1 MPQSADQF
9 SKLAETN
16 LRGVTAIQ
24 WLPQAGDK
32 PLSHAEAIAN
42 DLLGPLPSSDQRV
55 AALRQHLIVQNWPDD
70 ARIVP
75 HLVPQPGVT
84 HERRPA
90 GGAENTSI
98 SSQNWAGSTVA
109 GTWAHA
115 VGVWRVP
122 TVSRPSAPAGNG
134 GNWNSS
140 SWVGL
145 DGGYKT
151 TDVLQAGVQQIV
163 NADGST
169 TYVAWYEWYTKNPLP
184 GSPAYVDQTNIDN
197 MLIEPG
203 DEVFAGVHYQNGQGL
218 LMFGNVDRGH
228 YFSIQ
233 VAPPPGVTFSGESA
247 EWIVE
252 APDGGEPGIALA
264 RFTPVNFTAAFG
276 SNAASTATA
285 DPKNGDTQY
294 IVDAFGRPLTS
305 TTLETDALTVTYL
318 DAGFFPLPG
327 KAVFDHTKQRIAAV
341 SRAPGNLDL
350 FVNGFD
356 NRVWTTFWNQSG
368 WNSDW
373 FQLPGTAA
381 FDYTTQQIAAVSRA
395 PGNLDLFVIDSNN
408 HVWTTYWNEQAGWD
422 KDPNGQVNPNGH
434 FFQLPGAAIFDHT
447 KQKIAAVSRAPG
459 NLDLFVIGLN
469 NRVWTTFWNQSG
481 WNSDWFQ
488 LPGTVPFDYT
498 LQQIT
503 AVSRAPG
510 NLDLFVID
518 SNNHVW
524 TTYWNEQ
531 AGWDKDP
538 NGQVNPNGH
547 FFQLPGAAIFDHT
560 KQKIAAVSRAP
571 GNLDLFVI
579 GLNNRVWSTFWNDKS
594 GWNSDWFQLPGT
606 AAFDYNTQ
614 QIAAVSRAPGNLD
627 LFMID
632 SNDHVWTTYWD
643 VQAGWDKD
651 PNGQVNPNGHFF
663 PLPGVAVF
671 DHTAQQVTAVS
682 RAPGNLDLFAID
694 PGNHVQSEYWN
705 DHVGWN

>member
-1 MPQSADQF
+1 LTTSVPHSADQF

-84 HERRPA
+84 HERRPAGA

-169 TYVAWYEWYTKNPLP
+169 TYVAWYEWYTKNPP
-184 GSPAYVDQTNIDN
+184 AGSPAYVDQTNIDN

-252 APDGGEPGIALA
+252 APDGGEPGVALA

-350 FVNGFD
+350 FVNGFN

-395 PGNLDLFVIDSNN
+395 PGNLDLFMIDSNN
-408 HVWTTYWNEQAGWD
+408 HVWTTYWN
-422 KDPNGQVNPNGH
+422 P
-434 FFQLPGAAIFDHT
+434 
-447 KQKIAAVSRAPG
+447 
-459 NLDLFVIGLN
+459 
-469 NRVWTTFWNQSG
+469 
-481 WNSDWFQ
+481 
-488 LPGTVPFDYT
+488 
-498 LQQIT
+498 
-503 AVSRAPG
+503 
-510 NLDLFVID
+510 
-518 SNNHVW
+518 
-524 TTYWNEQ
+524 Q

-606 AAFDYNTQ
+606 ASFDFNTQ

-632 SNDHVWTTYWD
+632 SNDHVWTTYWN

-663 PLPGVAVF
+663 PLPGVALF
-671 DHTAQQVTAVS
+671 DHTAQRVAAVS